1 MEKEN
6 QINDNLHR
14 EKTEPSTEDSQLKAK
29 YHHAPLHAQRPRDR
43 YFKIRNILNILFML
57 GAVIGLI
64 IWYISSSKTEGLII
78 ILAAVVL
85 KIIEV
90 ALRMFHK

>member
-1 MEKEN
+1 MEKESK
-6 QINDNLHR
+6 IDNNLQ
-14 EKTEPSTEDSQLKAK
+14 EKVTDPSAEDRQLKAK

-64 IWYISSSKTEGLII
+64 IWYISSSKTAGLII
-78 ILAAVVL
+78 ILVAVVL

>member
-64 IWYISSSKTEGLII
+64 VWYISSSKTAGLII
-78 ILAAVVL
+78 ILVAVVL

>member
-1 MEKEN
+1 MEEKKESKR
-6 QINDNLHR
+6 QSDH
-14 EKTEPSTEDSQLKAK
+14 KTEDTTENSTLKAK
-29 YHHAPLHAQRPRDR
+29 YHHAPLHVQRPRDR

-57 GAVIGLI
+57 GAVIGFI
-64 IWYISSSKTEGLII
+64 IWYTSNSKTAGLVIL
-78 ILAAVVL
+78 LAAVIL